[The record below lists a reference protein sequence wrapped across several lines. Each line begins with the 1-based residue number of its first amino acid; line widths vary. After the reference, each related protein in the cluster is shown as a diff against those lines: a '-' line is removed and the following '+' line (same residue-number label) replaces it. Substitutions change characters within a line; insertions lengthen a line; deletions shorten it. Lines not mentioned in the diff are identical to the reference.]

1 MAHARSSDDEVMQQ
15 LLKTHALQIAHEKCL
30 FQSELL
36 YGEEKERQLRLKLL
50 LLEDDNDELQEQL
63 SVEDRRNGDLET
75 SIEDVQSRL
84 RAMENDVERLRGE
97 LRMKNRELDTLKAE
111 LNSLQEVSMDSTK
124 LLTEKLSL
132 SRELACLGPEL
143 EHLKS
148 QAAAH
153 QSILAEKLSLQRQLS
168 TTQVELENEKR
179 ATQRAL
185 SREEGKQNLDSELE
199 AQVDSLQAELA
210 KERRER
216 QKAEREAQKV
226 TADFDGKKT
235 ILDSR
240 LDAFRN
246 KLRMTKEQLK
256 ESQEELQAARA
267 SAKAQNVVNNGTEA
281 IHVTARNPRKRS
293 LAQLDTD
300 AAIGTPGILPA
311 AKKSKRG
318 STVPGDKSTFSI
330 TPFLNRTMSIAPESP
345 PTVQPTI
352 EIGQEDAEDDDV
364 EAAASPTRDMT
375 PSAEPAK
382 KNVKNNGS
390 KEPKKT
396 AATNKPAV
404 LVAAKA
410 AKSNNKTVAGRKAK
424 ITPALEQVRE
434 EDNDENVP
442 PANQGSIPPDEHV
455 TKPKKIELND
465 RASEEPTF
473 IKKKRK
479 LLGGGLA
486 KTLFDD
492 DDGDTGKGSD
502 RGLFGGARAFGSFAR
517 PLGSV
522 KLGGRPG
529 SSASAF
535 GAFSPLKKDK
545 KSIGA

>member
-1 MAHARSSDDEVMQQ
+1 
-15 LLKTHALQIAHEKCL
+15 
-30 FQSELL
+30 
-36 YGEEKERQLRLKLL
+36 
-50 LLEDDNDELQEQL
+50 
-63 SVEDRRNGDLET
+63 
-75 SIEDVQSRL
+75 
-84 RAMENDVERLRGE
+84 
-97 LRMKNRELDTLKAE
+97 
-111 LNSLQEVSMDSTK
+111 MDSTK

-132 SRELACLGPEL
+132 SRELASLRPEL

-185 SREEGKQNLDSELE
+185 SREVGKQNRDAELE
-199 AQVDSLQAELA
+199 AQVDSLQADLA

-216 QKAEREAQKV
+216 QKVEREAQKV
-226 TADFDGKKT
+226 TTEFDGKKT

-256 ESQEELQAARA
+256 ETQEELQAARA
-267 SAKAQNVVNNGTEA
+267 SARAQTGVKSGTEA
-281 IHVTARNPRKRS
+281 IPEAIRNPRKRS
-293 LAQLDTD
+293 LAQIDTD

-318 STVPGDKSTFSI
+318 STLPGDKSTFSI

-345 PTVQPTI
+345 PTEQPTI
-352 EIGQEDAEDDDV
+352 EPAQEGADDD
-364 EAAASPTRDMT
+364 AAQATSAPTRDVS
-375 PSAEPAK
+375 PSAQPAK
-382 KNVKNNGS
+382 KIVK
-390 KEPKKT
+390 KEPKKN
-396 AATNKPAV
+396 AATKKPVV
-404 LVAAKA
+404 LIAAKA
-410 AKSNNKTVAGRKAK
+410 AKSNNNRGAGCRPKLAL
-424 ITPALEQVRE
+424 ALEQVQE
-434 EDNDENVP
+434 EDNDENLP
-442 PANQGSIPPDEHV
+442 PANQESIPPDEHV
-455 TKPKKIELND
+455 TKPKKNHVEFND

-492 DDGDTGKGSD
+492 DDGDLVKGSD
-502 RGLFGGARAFGSFAR
+502 RGLFGGARGFGSFGR
-517 PLGSV
+517 
-522 KLGGRPG
+522 LGGRLG
-529 SSASAF
+529 SSASGF

-545 KSIGA
+545 KAIEPEEGMRITKLPDVFE

>member
-1 MAHARSSDDEVMQQ
+1 MAYALLSDEEMQQ
-15 LLKTHALQIAHEKCL
+15 LLKAHALRIAYEKCL

-36 YGEEKERQLRLKLL
+36 YEEEKERQLRLKLL

-63 SVEDRRNGDLET
+63 SIEDRRNGDLET
-75 SIEDVQSRL
+75 SMEDIQSRL
-84 RAMENDVERLRGE
+84 RTMENEAERLRGE
-97 LRMKNRELDTLKAE
+97 LRMKNREVDTLKAE
-111 LNSLQEVSMDSTK
+111 LHCLQGVSMDSTK

-132 SRELACLGPEL
+132 SRELASLRPEL

-153 QSILAEKLSLQRQLS
+153 QSILVEKLSLQRQLS

-185 SREEGKQNLDSELE
+185 SREEGKQDRDAELE
-199 AQVDSLQAELA
+199 AQVDSLQVELA

-216 QKAEREAQKV
+216 QKVEREAQKV
-226 TADFDGKKT
+226 TTEYDGKKT
-235 ILDSR
+235 ILESR

-256 ESQEELQAARA
+256 ETQEELQAARA
-267 SAKAQNVVNNGTEA
+267 TARAQTGMNTETEA
-281 IHVTARNPRKRS
+281 ILETIRNPRKRN

-300 AAIGTPGILPA
+300 AAIGTPGILPV

-318 STVPGDKSTFSI
+318 STLPGDKSTFSI

-345 PTVQPTI
+345 PTKQPRI
-352 EIGQEDAEDDDV
+352 ETGQAAVEDDDV
-364 EAAASPTRDMT
+364 QATAAPIMDVSPSAQPAKRTVKKESRKNAATKKSAVLAAA
-375 PSAEPAK
+375 
-382 KNVKNNGS
+382 
-390 KEPKKT
+390 KT
-396 AATNKPAV
+396 
-404 LVAAKA
+404 
-410 AKSNNKTVAGRKAK
+410 AKSNNKSVAGRRPR
-424 ITPALEQVRE
+424 IVPALEQVQE
-434 EDNDENVP
+434 EDNDENLP
-442 PANQGSIPPDEHV
+442 PADQELIPFDEHTMTAK
-455 TKPKKIELND
+455 TKVVELND

-492 DDGDTGKGSD
+492 DDGDLVKGAD
-502 RGLFGGARAFGSFAR
+502 RGLFGGARGFGSFGR
-517 PLGSV
+517 PLGNV

-529 SSASAF
+529 TSASGF

-545 KSIGA
+545 KAIGP